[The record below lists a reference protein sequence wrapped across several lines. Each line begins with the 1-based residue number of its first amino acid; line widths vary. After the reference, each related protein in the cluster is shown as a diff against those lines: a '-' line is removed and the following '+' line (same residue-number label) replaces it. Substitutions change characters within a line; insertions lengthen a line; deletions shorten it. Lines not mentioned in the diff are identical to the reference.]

1 MPTVTVTQWMP
12 QPSAVVFELL
22 HDYRRRL
29 EWDTLLC
36 EARLTGGHQQAGKG
50 ATSLCVGKFF
60 LGIIGIETEYIT
72 FTRGSIAA
80 VKMINRPLF
89 FEKFSASIRHE
100 DVVGG
105 STLVYKLQFSASP
118 RILRGIL
125 NPVLRIFLRR
135 ETQKRLQSLSS
146 FLAA

>member
-1 MPTVTVTQWMP
+1 MPAVTVTQWMP
-12 QPSAVVFELL
+12 QPSVVVFELL

-60 LGIIGIETEYIT
+60 FGIIGIETEYIT
-72 FTRGSIAA
+72 FARGSIAA

-105 STLVYKLQFSASP
+105 SMLAYKLQFSARP

-135 ETQKRLQSLSS
+135 ETQKRLRSLSS
-146 FLAA
+146 FLEG